1 MSSTYPSLDGDGSCR
16 DVDRALKVKY
26 PIFSRGSWMRT
37 GKDRVRVEAILGAA
51 REIHE
56 AGAHIR
62 SFIEQGR
69 DLRSAREAY
78 GYHRLQSKH

>member
-1 MSSTYPSLDGDGSCR
+1 
-16 DVDRALKVKY
+16 
-26 PIFSRGSWMRT
+26 MRT